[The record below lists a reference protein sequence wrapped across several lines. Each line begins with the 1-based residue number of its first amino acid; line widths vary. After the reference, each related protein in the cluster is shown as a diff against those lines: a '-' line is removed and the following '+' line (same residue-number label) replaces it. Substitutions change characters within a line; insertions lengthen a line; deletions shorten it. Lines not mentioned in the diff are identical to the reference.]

1 MSDTSTSLL
10 DRLRYEPDQADWNR
24 LADVYSPL
32 IRNWLRRYD
41 VNSED
46 GNDVVQEVMMVVV
59 RRLSEFEH
67 NNRTGAFRNWLRT
80 ITVNCLRDFWRAQR
94 IRPKAQGGSDFQLIL
109 AEMEDPT
116 SNLSQIWNQEH
127 DLHVTK
133 HLLKQIQTEFN
144 EKTWEAFS
152 LVVQE
157 GVAPKDAAAQLGT
170 TVNAVFIA
178 KSRVLARLREEAK
191 GLLDE

>member
-1 MSDTSTSLL
+1 MSDTSASLL
-10 DRLRYEPDQADWNR
+10 DRLRDEPDQADWNR
-24 LADVYSPL
+24 LVYVYSPL

-41 VNSED
+41 VSFED
-46 GNDVVQEVMMVVV
+46 GNDVVQEVMTVVV
-59 RRLSEFEH
+59 RRLPEFEH

-94 IRPKAQGGSDFQLIL
+94 IRPKAQGGSDFQMIL

-116 SNLSQIWNQEH
+116 SNLSQVWNQEH
-127 DLHVTK
+127 DLHVTT
-133 HLLKQIQTEFN
+133 HLLKQIQSEFN
-144 EKTWEAFS
+144 EKTWSAFR

-157 GVAPKDAAAQLGT
+157 GVAPKDAATQLGT

-178 KSRVLARLREEAK
+178 KSRVLARLREEAQ
-191 GLLDE
+191 GLLE